1 MSFSPVSS
9 FTGATDT
16 VISGSTDKYLI
27 FNTSGTVIFNTDTI
41 CKVLIVGGGGAGGN
55 ASGNEGAG
63 GGGGGGVGI
72 GTIKFTA
79 NATYT
84 ITVGTGSAANGS
96 NLGLRDSSIVGTNIN
111 EIAYVGGNGNNTTGF
126 NGGSGG
132 GAAGYIANNADGG
145 YYGGKPTMG
154 LSSSSNNFASL
165 IYYGNAGGFCYWI
178 PGAAGGGGAQ
188 NMGQISSGS
197 AGTNGGDGIQWTV
210 NGSYYGGGGG
220 GGGGGS
226 GNTVSGGTG
235 GIGGGGNGGNN
246 PGGVGANGAANTG
259 GGGGGGAWNST
270 KGGNGGS
277 GIVIIRYVMHNNN
290 AATNNTVYLS
300 TIRNLFGLTGQYSLN
315 TLRAKSVNNA
325 SSQVNMTS
333 YLTSKLF
340 KGITTSNPGKNAL
353 EIKNAIGTTTDG
365 TYYIMCNNTPVSIY
379 CLMDAKYDGG
389 GWMLMIK
396 STTSATFNYE
406 ANYWTTTNILNNTDL
421 TRNNADAKYDVFNHT
436 PIKDV
441 LGIWPAA
448 DFGYT
453 GGSFTV
459 TDGWTWLVNN
469 WYNAGGYVKAI
480 NGFNYPSR
488 NASPSDPLTFAGFKS
503 GVFSTQT
510 VERRHIFGGH
520 AFIGGGNNNWG
531 TAKWGFVWNEN
542 GANDFGSCDAWNGIG
557 VSRAFGA
564 FANTGKS
571 AGDNYGCCGTAGYNR
586 AMRIELYGR

>member
-9 FTGATDT
+9 FTQAIDT

-27 FNTSGTVIFNTDTI
+27 FNSSGTVIFNTDTI
-41 CKVLIVGGGGAGGN
+41 CKVLLVGGGGAGGN
-55 ASGNEGAG
+55 ASGNEGSG

-79 NATYT
+79 NTSYT
-84 ITVGTGSAANGS
+84 ITVGNGAAANGS
-96 NLGLRDSSIVGTNIN
+96 SVGIRDTSIVGTNIN
-111 EIAYVGGNGNNTTGF
+111 EIAYGGGNGNNTTGF

-132 GAAGYIANNADGG
+132 GAGGYIANTGG
-145 YYGGKPTMG
+145 FYGGKPTMG
-154 LSSSSNNFASL
+154 LSSSSNDFASL
-165 IYYGNAGGFCYWI
+165 IYYGNPGGFCTWI

-188 NMGQISSGS
+188 DMGVNSTGNS
-197 AGTNGGDGIQWTV
+197 GTNGGAGIQWTV

-220 GGGGGS
+220 GGS
-226 GNTVSGGTG
+226 GNGGATGGTG

-246 PGGVGANGAANTG
+246 PNGAGASGTANTG
-259 GGGGGGAWNST
+259 GGGGGGAWSGMA
-270 KGGNGGS
+270 GGNGGS
-277 GIVIIRYVMHNNN
+277 GIVIIRYVLHNNN
-290 AATNNTVYLS
+290 TSTNNTIYLS

-315 TLRAKSVNNA
+315 NLRSMSQNNIN
-325 SSQVNMTS
+325 SQVQFSS

-340 KGITTSNPGKNAL
+340 KGITSSNPAKNAL
-353 EIKNAIGTTTDG
+353 EIKNATGTNTDG
-365 TYYIMCNNTPVSIY
+365 TYFIMCNNVPTSIY
-379 CLMDAKYDGG
+379 CLMNNQYNGG

-396 STTSATFNYE
+396 STTSTTFNYE

-421 TRNNADAKYDVFNHT
+421 TRNNADAKYNSFNYV

-441 LGIWPAA
+441 MAIWPVA
-448 DFGYT
+448 DFGFT

-459 TDGWTWLVNN
+459 TDGWTWLVND
-469 WYNAGGYVKAI
+469 WYNAGTYVKAI

-503 GVFSTQT
+503 GVFSTQS
-510 VERRHIFGGH
+510 VARRHVFGGH
-520 AFIGGGNNNWG
+520 SFIGNNNWG
-531 TAKWGFVWNEN
+531 TVKWGFVWNEN
-542 GANDFGSCDAWNGIG
+542 GATNFDSCDAWNGIG

-564 FANTGKS
+564 FTNTGKS
-571 AGDNYGCCGTAGYNR
+571 AGDNYGCCGSVGYNR